1 MVVQSDFVVFL
12 EEKYTIVPHYPHKI
26 YSKMPSVE
34 YHNLNLMPFL
44 SSLSSAQWP
53 GLLQLEVPQQNQH
66 TFLSPS
72 SQFHSTIVFIADI
85 HNLRIQVFFI
95 PY

>member
-1 MVVQSDFVVFL
+1 MVVQSDFVGFL
-12 EEKYTIVPHYPHKI
+12 EEKYTIVPHCPHEI

-34 YHNLNLMPFL
+34 HHNLNLMPFL